1 MTPIDST
8 FPHTEAQR
16 QVHAQQRLAGFG
28 RLRFVPALEAE
39 FLAELDQDHARRL
52 AWLSVLVLLIWA
64 LLAVSDHWRIDA
76 SQLSRAQRGVWHELL
91 VSRALIGSFL
101 IVSTSLAWRDRLGPA
116 RRHWVVAGAL
126 LICTCGGWGAT
137 CYLRLPGYQLM
148 EILVLLTAG
157 LFLPIGLTLR
167 QTLPLVGACLL
178 AVSAVGLLRLDGD
191 ALARYAYTVMLMAGT
206 ALVCAYGAY
215 FREYAQR
222 EQFLMRAELSWQASH
237 DALTGLSNRRLFD
250 ERLRL
255 LLRQSRRE
263 QQGLVLMLLDVD
275 HFKGF
280 NDRYGHPAG
289 DQALCDLAN
298 LLQAQASRPLDLAAR
313 LGGEEMALLLYG
325 ARRADAERLA
335 STLLERLRGLHIAH
349 AGSASGRLSLSVGLS
364 EASPDDTARSLYQR
378 ADRLLYLAKQRGR
391 DQVVAG

>member
-1 MTPIDST
+1 
-8 FPHTEAQR
+8 
-16 QVHAQQRLAGFG
+16 VCLWRLLPRVRA
-28 RLRFVPALEAE
+28 
-39 FLAELDQDHARRL
+39 ART
-52 AWLSVLVLLIWA
+52 
-64 LLAVSDHWRIDA
+64 VSD
-76 SQLSRAQRGVWHELL
+76 
-91 VSRALIGSFL
+91 
-101 IVSTSLAWRDRLGPA
+101 A
-116 RRHWVVAGAL
+116 R
-126 LICTCGGWGAT
+126 
-137 CYLRLPGYQLM
+137 
-148 EILVLLTAG
+148 
-157 LFLPIGLTLR
+157 
-167 QTLPLVGACLL
+167 
-178 AVSAVGLLRLDGD
+178 
-191 ALARYAYTVMLMAGT
+191 
-206 ALVCAYGAY
+206 
-215 FREYAQR
+215 
-222 EQFLMRAELSWQASH
+222 RAELSWQASH

-335 STLLERLRGLHIAH
+335 ATLLERLRGLHIAH

-364 EASPDDTARSLYQR
+364 EASLDDTARSLYQR
-378 ADRLLYLAKQRGR
+378 ADHLLYLAKQRGR